1 MKRTLEVFI
10 TKGRYCLA
18 FTLIELL
25 VVIAIIAILAA
36 MLLPALAKAK
46 DKAKKTQCISNL
58 RQISYSWHL
67 YADDNNQRLPTTT
80 MIGLSSY
87 RLAWDVMSLNT
98 HFNSYVSASNG
109 VWRCPAGR
117 PILQTNLGNYAWTRT
132 AAVLNTPAEAFS
144 KMSAQVVMWD
154 NFQFPQPSV
163 LNIPE
168 TTGGPTVATTQL
180 RFYPHDYRKKAN
192 YLYLDGH
199 TDTLN

>member
-1 MKRTLEVFI
+1 MNPNQSRSLHQERQT
-10 TKGRYCLA
+10 A

-58 RQISYSWHL
+58 RQISYAWHL
-67 YADDNNQRLPTTT
+67 YADDNNQKLPTTA
-80 MIGLSSY
+80 MLGLSSY
-87 RLAWDVMSLNT
+87 RLAWDIMSM
-98 HFNSYVSASNG
+98 NSHYNPYISASNR
-109 VWRCPAGR
+109 VWLCPAGR
-117 PILQTNLGNYAWTRT
+117 PVLETNLVNYAWTRS
-132 AAVLNTPAEAFS
+132 AAVLNTPGEAFS
-144 KMSAQVVMWD
+144 KMSAQVIMWD
-154 NFQFPQPSV
+154 NFQFALPSV

-168 TTGGPTVATTQL
+168 LTGGPNVATTVL
-180 RFYPHDYRKKAN
+180 RYYPHDYRKKAN